1 MNFNSFIRIRKL
13 FISILIIL
21 ILIII
26 LFPVYWMLS
35 YSFKTDREIASLSL
49 SWIPKNITLTQYRDV
64 FTKFKLHKYL
74 FNSIIIAVTTTVISL
89 ILGVM
94 AAYGFSRYNFP
105 GSSILL
111 FIFLL
116 TRVFTPAA
124 LVLPLYRVV
133 EFLGLNDSPF
143 SIVIGVTVAN
153 LPFVVYIM
161 KSFFDN
167 FPKDIEEAAMIDGM
181 SSLRVLISIVI
192 PLVMPAIVTVAL
204 FSFTAGW
211 NDFLFSISFSQTIKS
226 MPGTVAIANMD
237 TEYKIYWGAMMSGG
251 IVLSIPILIITF
263 ILQRY
268 FVKGITIGAVK
279 D

>member
-1 MNFNSFIRIRKL
+1 MNFNSFIHKL

-21 ILIII
+21 ILIIT

-49 SWIPKNITLTQYRDV
+49 SWIPKNITLTQYRDL

-89 ILGVM
+89 IFGVM

-111 FIFLL
+111 FILIL

-124 LVLPLYRVV
+124 LVLPLYRVA
-133 EFLGLNDSPF
+133 EFLGLHDSPF
-143 SIVIGVTVAN
+143 SIVIGVTIKN
-153 LPFVVYIM
+153 LPFVVYMM

-181 SSLRVLISIVI
+181 SGLRVLISVVI

-204 FSFTAGW
+204 FSFISGW

-226 MPGTVAIANMD
+226 MPGTVAIANMN

-251 IVLSIPILIITF
+251 IVLSIPILIIAF
-263 ILQRY
+263 ILQRH
-268 FVKGITIGAVK
+268 FVKGITMGALK
-279 D
+279 E